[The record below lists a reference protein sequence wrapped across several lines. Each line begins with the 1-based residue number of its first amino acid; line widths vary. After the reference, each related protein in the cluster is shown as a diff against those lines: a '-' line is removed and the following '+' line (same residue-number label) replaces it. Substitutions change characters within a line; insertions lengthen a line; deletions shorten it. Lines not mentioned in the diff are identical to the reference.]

1 MRGNWRQ
8 RNNRLPK
15 LMTFA
20 IKLPNRQGKGVVS
33 HGPLGPEMSECLG
46 GGLTGERLV
55 PLLG

>member
-1 MRGNWRQ
+1 
-8 RNNRLPK
+8 
-15 LMTFA
+15 MTFA